1 MRPWEVWDF
10 EFAWGTHPA
19 VIVSNPVRVERK
31 PEVVVLACRPIRP
44 GTERDAEANEVLLD
58 EADGLDWKTLVRCDL
73 LWTVSKSKLT
83 RRRGEVTHTRRTEIA
98 RKLIQ
103 GLAVAGL

>member
-1 MRPWEVWDF
+1 VWDY
-10 EFAWGTHPA
+10 EFPWGTHPA

-31 PEVVVLACRPIRP
+31 PEVVVLACRTLRP
-44 GTERDAEANEVLLD
+44 GTERDPEANEALLD

-73 LWTVSKSKLT
+73 LWTVSKARLK
-83 RRRGEVTHTRRTEIA
+83 RHRGEVTLSRRRDIA
-98 RKLIQ
+98 IKIIQ

>member
-31 PEVVVLACRPIRP
+31 PEVVVLACRSLRP
-44 GTERDAEANEVLLD
+44 GTDRAAAPLPHPSRV
-58 EADGLDWKTLVRCDL
+58 K
-73 LWTVSKSKLT
+73 
-83 RRRGEVTHTRRTEIA
+83 RGAPTASFRLSR
-98 RKLIQ
+98 
-103 GLAVAGL
+103 

>member
-1 MRPWEVWDF
+1 MWDY

-31 PEVVVLACRPIRP
+31 PEVVVLACRSLRP
-44 GTERDAEANEVLLD
+44 GTEREPEANEALLD

-73 LWTVSKSKLT
+73 LWTVPKSKLM
-83 RRRGEVTHTRRTEIA
+83 RRRGEVTPARRKDIA
-98 RKLIQ
+98 RKIVQ